1 MQTEEKNNFKVVT
14 SIVPAVRNADTN
26 GTGVDTQGYNSL
38 TLFAVV
44 GDSADTLSG
53 TNKIEIEM
61 EESDDNSSYTDVSN
75 AEVEGYVSATNTG
88 TFGLI
93 NAPTGDQTTFVGGYK
108 GGKRYARPV
117 LNFSGTH
124 STGTPI
130 GVIGVLSNPK
140 YPPAA

>member
-1 MQTEEKNNFKVVT
+1 MQKEVKNDFKVIT
-14 SIVPAVRNADTN
+14 CIVPAVRNSDVN
-26 GTGVDTQGYNSL
+26 GTGVDTAQYNSL
-38 TLFAVV
+38 TFLAVV

-53 TNKIEIEM
+53 TNKIEIET
-61 EESDDNSSYTDVSN
+61 EESDDNSSYTDVAN
-75 AEVEGYVSATNTG
+75 ADLEGYVAATNTG
-88 TFGLI
+88 TFALI
-93 NAPTGDQTTFVGGYK
+93 DAPTEDQTTFVAGYK

-130 GVIGVLSNPK
+130 GVIGVLSNAK